1 MTIDDDNS
9 IYVGGIPYDCTE
21 ENIRRVFDL
30 YGSVIAVKII
40 NARDVGGKC
49 YCFVTFTNPRSA
61 IDAINDM
68 NGRTIGGRV
77 VKVNEVNARGA
88 GRPPPPPF
96 HRSSERDMDW
106 NNRGGRGDRERGGY
120 DHERGDRYRNN
131 ADRSQDRDMPPREA
145 GYDRPRGDYDRNRD
159 HYLDRDQI
167 RGPEQHYEQERNRSH
182 DRDRGKEH
190 NLDEYDHPHDY
201 DRNRE
206 RSLDRD
212 QVRGRDYHE
221 RERSRS
227 RSQDRAR
234 SKENNLDLKRDTEVD
249 RRIEND
255 RKDVD
260 KEHLS
265 RTQSGSHFNDRRS
278 RELSSSSNDNY
289 NDEVKGRLDVSTQK
303 HGDLEKK
310 ISQIKERLEEK
321 DHIVS
326 ELKKKS
332 QKLEDSVAS
341 AKRLTSQRQ
350 LQLSMLQRCFL
361 QVKDY
366 KEKLK
371 NSEHE
376 LQALVD
382 TVMADV
388 DYGGEDD

>member
-21 ENIRRVFDL
+21 EDIRRVFDL

-49 YCFVTFTNPRSA
+49 YCFVTFTNPRAA

-68 NGRTIGGRV
+68 NGRMIGGRV

-106 NNRGGRGDRERGGY
+106 NNRGRERERGGY
-120 DHERGDRYRNN
+120 DHERDRYGRGERNNN
-131 ADRSQDRDMPPREA
+131 ADRSQD
-145 GYDRPRGDYDRNRD
+145 GYDRPRGDCDRNRD
-159 HYLDRDQI
+159 HFLDRDQI
-167 RGPEQHYEQERNRSH
+167 RGPEPYEHERNRSH
-182 DRDRGKEH
+182 DRDRGKDH
-190 NLDEYDHPHDY
+190 NLDRDLLQQTEYERPHDY
-201 DRNRE
+201 DRSRD

-212 QVRGRDYHE
+212 QVRSRDYHE
-221 RERSRS
+221 RDRSRS
-227 RSQDRAR
+227 RSQDRAL
-234 SKENNLDLKRDTEVD
+234 SKELDLKRDTEVNKS
-249 RRIEND
+249 IENN
-255 RKDVD
+255 RKYMD
-260 KEHLS
+260 KEQFS
-265 RTQSGSHFNDRRS
+265 RSQSGSHFNDRRS

-289 NDEVKGRLDVSTQK
+289 NEEGKERLDVSTQK

-321 DHIVS
+321 NHLVS

-350 LQLSMLQRCFL
+350 LQLTMLQRCFL

-366 KEKLK
+366 REKLK
-371 NSEHE
+371 NSEQE
-376 LQALVD
+376 LQSLVE
-382 TVMADV
+382 TVMADI
-388 DYGGEDD
+388 DHGDEDD